1 MISRGDDPARE
12 LRPTL
17 TLICLAGDMG
27 SEGDAMSESTASGEM
42 LDSPTIGG
50 TAARP
55 GSRRSGA
62 VMGTAGWRVV
72 RPLLNA
78 VVTLVVIIGL
88 WFAFLRVFNVNPLI
102 AKSPVDVWDY
112 LVHGADAGSG
122 GASVW
127 GGLGRTLFD
136 AALGF
141 AAGLIAAVAV
151 ALSFVLSR
159 TVAGMLL
166 PLAVLV
172 RSVPLVA
179 MTPVLTLVFG
189 RGIMATTVISGIVV
203 FFPALVTMTFGLRS
217 ASRQSADLV
226 RAYGG
231 GTWTVARKVMLP
243 SALPALFASA
253 RIAVPGAVIGAML
266 AEWLATGQ
274 GMGYGMLQDAN
285 SFNYVDIWASVA
297 LLTGVSVI
305 LYNLTAIG
313 ESAVLA
319 RFSLREA
326 NG

>member
-1 MISRGDDPARE
+1 VTGI
-12 LRPTL
+12 
-17 TLICLAGDMG
+17 
-27 SEGDAMSESTASGEM
+27 
-42 LDSPTIGG
+42 
-50 TAARP
+50 
-55 GSRRSGA
+55 
-62 VMGTAGWRVV
+62 AGWRFMS
-72 RPLLNA
+72 PLLNA
-78 VVTLVVIIGL
+78 LITLVVIIGL
-88 WFAFLRVFNVNPLI
+88 WWGFLAAFNLDPLI
-102 AKSPVDVWDY
+102 AKTPADVWSY
-112 LVHGADAGSG
+112 LINGANGGSG
-122 GASVW
+122 AQSVW

-141 AAGLIAAVAV
+141 VAGLFAAVAV

-159 TVAGMLL
+159 IVAGMLL

-297 LLTGVSVI
+297 LLTGVSVL
-305 LYNLTAIG
+305 LYNLIAIA

-319 RFSLREA
+319 RYSLREES
-326 NG
+326 